1 MPEMYR
7 QLLVP
12 YDGSPF
18 SASAL
23 PIAAALAKRTGATLH
38 LVLVHDPSS
47 YIPFVAGEV
56 AVPIFDAEMVREQQ
70 AIDLRAL
77 QTEAAE
83 LTAQG
88 LTVATHLV
96 EGTTVEALVECG
108 TAVGAD
114 LTIMTTHGRG
124 GFKRL
129 QLGSVASAY
138 LTRATTPVL
147 LLKARVRGDGDVA
160 VAATL
165 PSGAVLC
172 PLDGSAWSESA
183 LPPARTLADVL
194 GAAMSLFTVAVPH
207 SMPVAP
213 FGTELL
219 VDPDALDAETRE
231 QERYLIGLL
240 GQCPPES
247 TTRSVSGLVAARE
260 ILDEAA
266 RSGAGVIAMA
276 THGRGGIMRM
286 LLGSVADE
294 VIRQADV
301 PVLVVH
307 PAEDSKKSGDSQG
320 ASA

>member
-1 MPEMYR
+1 MSEMYR

-12 YDGSPF
+12 FDGSPF
-18 SASAL
+18 SANAL
-23 PIAAALAKRTGATLH
+23 PIAAALATRTGATLH

-56 AVPIFDAEMVREQQ
+56 AVPIFDAEMVREQH

-77 QTEAAE
+77 QDQVSA

-88 LTVATHLV
+88 VTVVSHLV
-96 EGTTVEALVECG
+96 EGTTVEALLECG
-108 TAVGAD
+108 MAVGAD

-129 QLGSVASAY
+129 QLGSVATAY

-147 LLKARVRGDGDVA
+147 LLKAREGANGQVA

-165 PSGAVLC
+165 PTGSVLC
-172 PLDGSAWSESA
+172 PLDGSAWSERA
-183 LPPARTLADVL
+183 LPHARTLADVL
-194 GAAMSLFTVAVPH
+194 GSAMTLFTVSVPH
-207 SMPVAP
+207 SMPIAP
-213 FGTELL
+213 LGTELL
-219 VDPDALDAETRE
+219 IDPDALDAETRE

-240 GQCPPES
+240 GHCPPES
-247 TTRSVSGLVAARE
+247 TTRSVSGIVASRE
-260 ILDEAA
+260 ILDEAV
-266 RSGAGVIAMA
+266 RSGAGVIAMT

-286 LLGSVADE
+286 ILGSVADD
-294 VIRQADV
+294 VIRHAEV
-301 PVLVVH
+301 PVLVFH
-307 PAEDSKKSGDSQG
+307 PADTPKKSGESHG